1 MAKISNVFSKE
12 EVKKKIHPKRITK
25 WIHYTKLVRN
35 EKQYC
40 DAKDKEEIEGLADII
55 EADGIVLQDLLVKK
69 LDADEYKIIAGH
81 KRHAACKL
89 LVEERGKQEFE
100 FLPCFEQNVSD
111 VQAEFQIYS
120 SNCHHEETPYEIM
133 HKLERMQFLINNYPE
148 EFPEIQGGRMV
159 DRLAKKY
166 NLSKSTVGEYL
177 TISKNLGD
185 TAMEEFQKG
194 EIDKSAAVTLASMP
208 EETQNMA
215 LEEGHKTDKELK
227 AYKKKVLEPT
237 SNEILTAYN
246 ELDIKEIDSPDRKET
261 CKKLIEN
268 YGKSRMGLHIPE
280 IDIDCTSKTIIING
294 KEITWNRFM
303 KLIEEVIPP
312 YQVAV
317 QERTTKKKLFHKK
330 NELEVSYETYERL
343 ISGQQ
348 RCVLVTEDNY
358 QEAELIDIYAF
369 GKDGYDT
376 EAIEFTI
383 TYINKQETGIEKGYS
398 LLNLE
403 MIPIFG

>member
-12 EVKKKIHPKRITK
+12 EVKKSVHPKRITK

-35 EKQYC
+35 DKQYC

-55 EADGIVLQDLLVKK
+55 EADGMVLQDLLVKK

-89 LVEERGKQEFE
+89 LVEERGKKEFE
-100 FLPCFEQNVSD
+100 FLPCFEQNISD
-111 VQAEFQIYS
+111 IQAEFQIYS

-133 HKLERMQFLINNYPE
+133 HKLERMQYLINNYPE

-185 TAMEEFQKG
+185 TAMDEFQKG

-208 EETQNMA
+208 EEDQDQA
-215 LEEGHKTDKELK
+215 LSQGRKTDKELK
-227 AYKKKVLEPT
+227 AYKKEVLEPT
-237 SNEILTAYN
+237 SNEILTAYD
-246 ELDIKEIDSPDRKET
+246 ELDIREIDCPDRKET
-261 CKKLIEN
+261 CERLINEF
-268 YGKSRMGLHIPE
+268 GKSYCAMHTSR
-280 IDIDCTSKTIIING
+280 IDIDCTPKKISINK
-294 KEITWNRFM
+294 KEITWNTFI
-303 KLIEEVIPP
+303 KLMEEIIPS
-312 YQVAV
+312 YKVALGNPGV
-317 QERTTKKKLFHKK
+317 RKKMHMENKELKVPHKVY
-330 NELEVSYETYERL
+330 NRL
-343 ISGQQ
+343 LSGQQ
-348 RCVLVTEDNY
+348 KCVLVDTDCY
-358 QEAELIDIYAF
+358 KEAELIKIYATDPL
-369 GKDGYDT
+369 GNDT
-376 EAIEFTI
+376 ESIEFAI
-383 TYINKQETGIEKGYS
+383 TYVNSQESGIEKGYL

-403 MIPIFG
+403 LVPLFG

>member
-12 EVKKKIHPKRITK
+12 EVKKTIHPKRITK

-55 EADGIVLQDLLVKK
+55 EADGMVLQDLLVKK
-69 LDADEYKIIAGH
+69 LDSDEYKIIAGH

-89 LVEERGKQEFE
+89 LVEERGKKDFE
-100 FLPCFEQNVSD
+100 FLPCFEQNISD

-133 HKLERMQFLINNYPE
+133 HKLERMQYLINNYPE

-185 TAMEEFQKG
+185 TAMAEFETG

-208 EETQNMA
+208 EENQNQA
-215 LEEGHKTDKELK
+215 LAEGHKTDKELK

-246 ELDIKEIDSPDRKET
+246 ELDIKEFDSPDRKET
-261 CKKLIEN
+261 CKKLIEKF
-268 YGKSRMGLHIPE
+268 GKTRMGLHIAA
-280 IDIDCTSKTIIING
+280 IDIDCTSKTIIINK
-294 KEITWNRFM
+294 KEITWNRFI
-303 KLIEEVIPP
+303 KLIEEVIPA

-317 QERTTKKKLFHKK
+317 QERKTKKKLHFEKK
-330 NELEVSYETYERL
+330 ELEVSYETYERL

-348 RCVLVTEDNY
+348 RCVFVREDSY
-358 QEAELIDIYAF
+358 QEAELIDIYAI
-369 GKDGYDT
+369 GQDGYDT
-376 EAIEFTI
+376 QAIEFMI
-383 TYINKQETGIEKGYS
+383 TYINKQESGIEKGYS

-403 MIPIFG
+403 MIPLLC

>member
-12 EVKKKIHPKRITK
+12 EVKKTIHPKRITK

-55 EADGIVLQDLLVKK
+55 EADGMVLQDLLVKK

-89 LVEERGKQEFE
+89 LVEERGKKEFE

-261 CKKLIEN
+261 YKRLIEN
-268 YGKSRMGLHIPE
+268 YGKSRRGLHIAA
-280 IDIDCTSKTIIING
+280 IDIDCTSKTIIINN
-294 KEITWNRFM
+294 KEITWNRFV

-317 QERTTKKKLFHKK
+317 QERTTKKKLFHEKK
-330 NELEVSYETYERL
+330 ELEVSYETYERL

-348 RCVLVTEDNY
+348 RCVLVKEDNY
-358 QEAELIDIYAF
+358 QEAESIDIYAF

-376 EAIEFTI
+376 EAIEFII

-403 MIPIFG
+403 MIPIFS